1 MCELC
6 QNQLQRTYTHSR
18 QRIHLKHLFELFKA
32 IKNGEKKDH
41 PLYKYYYSI

>member
-6 QNQLQRTYTHSR
+6 QNQLPRTYTHSR

-41 PLYKYYYSI
+41 PLYKYYY